1 MAKCV
6 TDGCAAEQVGKS
18 RYCAEHRAEAHRVWL
33 SRVREG
39 ADEQEN
45 RDSRWS
51 SLWAEAEVAGRLAGA
66 ECTPRPMV
74 VQAHANQLDD
84 QSPVVQEWHE
94 PEGVCGFAWVTVR
107 PGGCSFARWGVKQ
120 GVFKSAYGGGVSYW
134 VSGYGQSMA
143 RKEAY
148 ARAAAAILARAGVKA
163 YAGSR
168 MD

>member
-1 MAKCV
+1 MV
-6 TDGCAAEQVGKS
+6 TCATVGCGAEAVGKS
-18 RYCAEHRAEAHRVWL
+18 KYCPGHRAEAHRAWL
-33 SRVREG
+33 ARVREG
-39 ADEQEN
+39 ADERAD

-51 SLWAEAEVAGRLAGA
+51 ALWAEADLAGRLAGA
-66 ECTPRPMV
+66 ACNPRPMV

-84 QSPVVQEWHE
+84 RSAVVQEWHE

-120 GVFKSAYGGGVSYW
+120 GLFKSAYGGGVSYW
-134 VSGYGQSMA
+134 VSGYNQSMQ

-148 ARAAAAILARAGVKA
+148 ARAAAAILAAAGIRA
-163 YAGSR
+163 YPGSR